1 MAAPNLNTDEPIYG
15 RTTYIALSDTNETAV
30 LTNSASSGKAQRITF
45 LSVCNVDGTDNCDVT
60 LKLYNAASGGTAYS
74 LASTLVVPADSTF
87 APFGRDLSLWL
98 EEDRR
103 ITAQA
108 SAANDLHIV
117 LSYEEIG

>member
-15 RTTYIALSDTNETAV
+15 KTTYVALSNTNETT
-30 LTNSASSGKAQRITF
+30 LLSNSASSGKAQRVTF
-45 LSVCNVDGTDNCDVT
+45 LSVCNVDGTANCDVT
-60 LKLYNAASGGTAYS
+60 LKIYNAATGGTAYS

-108 SAANDLHIV
+108 SAANDLHVVI
-117 LSYEEIG
+117 SYEEIG

>member
-15 RTTYIALSDTNETAV
+15 KTTHVALSDTNETTLLSNA
-30 LTNSASSGKAQRITF
+30 ASSGKAQRITF